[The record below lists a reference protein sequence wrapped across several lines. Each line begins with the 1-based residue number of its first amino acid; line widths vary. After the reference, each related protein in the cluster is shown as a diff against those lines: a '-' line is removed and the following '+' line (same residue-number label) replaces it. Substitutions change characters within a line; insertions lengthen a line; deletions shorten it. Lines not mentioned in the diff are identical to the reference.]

1 MQATCKR
8 MDLLWTLVPILGGVE
23 FMTIPAF
30 RRDADCNNLKS
41 WISRKEMRQWGLWDL
56 DVVALRFS
64 RDDNLEKKERASSR
78 QQIGRGGEG
87 GLGDEIVMTRLHT
100 SLLIGEA
107 AWTNSYPIIPYCTPC
122 SVCYGV
128 RSRVLGTESLAN
140 IKGCEV
146 K

>member
-1 MQATCKR
+1 
-8 MDLLWTLVPILGGVE
+8 
-23 FMTIPAF
+23 
-30 RRDADCNNLKS
+30 
-41 WISRKEMRQWGLWDL
+41 
-56 DVVALRFS
+56 
-64 RDDNLEKKERASSR
+64 
-78 QQIGRGGEG
+78 
-87 GLGDEIVMTRLHT
+87 MTRLHT

-107 AWTNSYPIIPYCTPC
+107 AWTNSYPIIPYCTPY

>member
-1 MQATCKR
+1 M
-8 MDLLWTLVPILGGVE
+8 I
-23 FMTIPAF
+23 IPAF

-87 GLGDEIVMTRLHT
+87 GEGGALEMRL
-100 SLLIGEA
+100 
-107 AWTNSYPIIPYCTPC
+107 
-122 SVCYGV
+122 
-128 RSRVLGTESLAN
+128 
-140 IKGCEV
+140 
-146 K
+146 